1 LEVLGQG
8 GIGCIA
14 FSPLAQGMLTDKYL
28 QGIPEGSR
36 ASRKNSL
43 LNREFLSEENLAK
56 VQALNAIAARRG
68 QTLAQMALAWCLR
81 DPRVTSVLSGA
92 SAPEQIAHNVA
103 ALGRLD
109 FHSEELAEI
118 DRYATESGINRW
130 ARSSQA
136 G

>member
-1 LEVLGQG
+1 
-8 GIGCIA
+8 
-14 FSPLAQGMLTDKYL
+14 MLTDKYL

-92 SAPEQIAHNVA
+92 SAPEQIAQNVA
-103 ALGRLD
+103 ALGHLD
-109 FHSEELAEI
+109 FQAEELAEI

>member
-1 LEVLGQG
+1 MIIGAGEVF
-8 GIGCIA
+8 A
-14 FSPLAQGMLTDKYL
+14 DHR
-28 QGIPEGSR
+28 SR

-92 SAPEQIAHNVA
+92 SAPEQITHNVA
-103 ALGRLD
+103 ALGQLD
-109 FHSEELAEI
+109 FTAEELAEI